1 MGESLLDDIGPASIS
16 SSIDDI
22 KYGPDLTPQQLKQ
35 LKDIV
40 KRHRSIWEKTDGV
53 VDEAPE
59 NWMKIRLK
67 EGADLKSKGVYR
79 LGSKDKAVVDELFDK
94 LRAEGKMS
102 PSRSGNPIG
111 WGVFVVRTG
120 RPGDKGRVVV
130 DTRGLNAAAVDD
142 AYPLPRQEDI
152 MSKIRW
158 KLFIS
163 QVILP
168 TIGRT

>member
-1 MGESLLDDIGPASIS
+1 
-16 SSIDDI
+16 
-22 KYGPDLTPQQLKQ
+22 
-35 LKDIV
+35 
-40 KRHRSIWEKTDGV
+40 
-53 VDEAPE
+53 
-59 NWMKIRLK
+59 MKIRLK

-158 KLFIS
+158 KLFIALLD
-163 QVILP
+163 QVKSYYQRLVEP
-168 TIGRT
+168 ESRPYTAVVTQRFASPSATLYGRVPARVYRMG